1 MMVLPLGITF
11 TAILM
16 SVSAETRTKI
26 MMGVFLSFLIVA
38 MDCIFFF
45 AKNSFIAY
53 NCDGGLLLSF
63 ASLFFFAI
71 IGFIRFDDRAA
82 KVGNIF
88 LAFFMLSA
96 FMGIAYWDRPTF
108 IPTSDYTAEE
118 IAAMNMKYQDYIA
131 SFQNGE
137 GGQIQPGVAAY
148 PTHRAHAAQ
157 ANKSNND
164 KDLSRLGSYLIDAE
178 TVIKRMY
185 DITNAIDAFGTL
197 PSNISESERE
207 TRSSQALAINN
218 NEVVRIFSFLTGSGR
233 VSQVILNG
241 HVTEVFDFR
250 SDQGTIV
257 TSGIVRINGIR
268 TTMVVL
274 TVIVVVP
281 VTHSGFF
288 AFLVFVNAVS
298 TSVNL
303 LVRTV
308 EPKRRINSLSHR
320 DGCNR
325 RNCSC
330 KDFLFHRILS
340 LYLPFDK
347 WFWGC
352 LC

>member
-137 GGQIQPGVAAY
+137 GGQILPGSDHMVR
-148 PTHRAHAAQ
+148 HRIRTGDQ
-157 ANKSNND
+157 AGKAGSDD
-164 KDLSRLGSYLIDAE
+164 KDLSRLDSYLVDAE
-178 TVIKRMY
+178 TVIKRMQ
-185 DITNAIDAFGTL
+185 DIINSMDAFGTL
-197 PSNISESERE
+197 PSSISESERE
-207 TRSSQALAINN
+207 MRSSQALAINN
-218 NEVVRIFSFLTGSGR
+218 NAIA
-233 VSQVILNG
+233 LNKKG
-241 HVTEVFDFR
+241 L
-250 SDQGTIV
+250 G
-257 TSGIVRINGIR
+257 
-268 TTMVVL
+268 
-274 TVIVVVP
+274 
-281 VTHSGFF
+281 
-288 AFLVFVNAVS
+288 
-298 TSVNL
+298 
-303 LVRTV
+303 
-308 EPKRRINSLSHR
+308 
-320 DGCNR
+320 
-325 RNCSC
+325 
-330 KDFLFHRILS
+330 LFHPHKSSDAHKELIQASECVRLAAYA
-340 LYLPFDK
+340 LYSYTLQENPEQQLIQYRQSRDQIGQMK
-347 WFWGC
+347 IYLKRFWNATEA
-352 LC
+352 LQSNNQQQTEQ

>member
-118 IAAMNMKYQDYIA
+118 ITAMNMKYQDYIA

-137 GGQIQPGVAAY
+137 GGQILPGSDHMVR
-148 PTHRAHAAQ
+148 HRIRTGDQ
-157 ANKSNND
+157 AGKAGSDD
-164 KDLSRLGSYLIDAE
+164 KDLSRLDSYLVDAE
-178 TVIKRMY
+178 TVIKRMQ
-185 DITNAIDAFGTL
+185 DIINSMDAFGTL
-197 PSNISESERE
+197 PSSISESERE
-207 TRSSQALAINN
+207 MRSSQALAINN
-218 NEVVRIFSFLTGSGR
+218 NAIA
-233 VSQVILNG
+233 LNKK
-241 HVTEVFDFR
+241 
-250 SDQGTIV
+250 
-257 TSGIVRINGIR
+257 
-268 TTMVVL
+268 VL
-274 TVIVVVP
+274 
-281 VTHSGFF
+281 G
-288 AFLVFVNAVS
+288 
-298 TSVNL
+298 
-303 LVRTV
+303 
-308 EPKRRINSLSHR
+308 
-320 DGCNR
+320 
-325 RNCSC
+325 
-330 KDFLFHRILS
+330 LFHPHKSSDAHKELIQASECVRLAAYA
-340 LYLPFDK
+340 LYSYTLQENPEQQLIQYRQSRDQIGQMK
-347 WFWGC
+347 IYLKRFWNATEA
-352 LC
+352 LQSNNQQQTEQ

>member
-1 MMVLPLGITF
+1 MNQQIADIALMMVLPLGITF

-137 GGQIQPGVAAY
+137 GGQILPGSDHMVR
-148 PTHRAHAAQ
+148 HRIRTGDQ
-157 ANKSNND
+157 AGKAGSDD
-164 KDLSRLGSYLIDAE
+164 KDLSRLDSYLVDAE
-178 TVIKRMY
+178 TVIKRMQ
-185 DITNAIDAFGTL
+185 DIINSMDAFGTL
-197 PSNISESERE
+197 PSSISESERE

-218 NEVVRIFSFLTGSGR
+218 NAIA
-233 VSQVILNG
+233 LNKK
-241 HVTEVFDFR
+241 
-250 SDQGTIV
+250 
-257 TSGIVRINGIR
+257 
-268 TTMVVL
+268 VL
-274 TVIVVVP
+274 
-281 VTHSGFF
+281 G
-288 AFLVFVNAVS
+288 
-298 TSVNL
+298 
-303 LVRTV
+303 
-308 EPKRRINSLSHR
+308 
-320 DGCNR
+320 
-325 RNCSC
+325 
-330 KDFLFHRILS
+330 LFHPHKSSDAHKELIQASECVRLAAYA
-340 LYLPFDK
+340 LYSYTLQENPEQQLIQYRQSRDQIGQMK
-347 WFWGC
+347 IYLKRFWNATEA
-352 LC
+352 LQSNNQQQTEQ

>member
-1 MMVLPLGITF
+1 MNQQIADIALMMVLPLGITF

-118 IAAMNMKYQDYIA
+118 ITAMNMKYQDYIA

-137 GGQIQPGVAAY
+137 GGQILPGSDHMVR
-148 PTHRAHAAQ
+148 HRIRTGDQ
-157 ANKSNND
+157 AGKAGSDD
-164 KDLSRLGSYLIDAE
+164 KDLSRLDSYLVDAE
-178 TVIKRMY
+178 TVIKRMQ
-185 DITNAIDAFGTL
+185 DIINSMDAFGTL
-197 PSNISESERE
+197 PSSISESERE
-207 TRSSQALAINN
+207 MRSSQALAINN
-218 NEVVRIFSFLTGSGR
+218 NAIA
-233 VSQVILNG
+233 LNKK
-241 HVTEVFDFR
+241 
-250 SDQGTIV
+250 
-257 TSGIVRINGIR
+257 
-268 TTMVVL
+268 VL
-274 TVIVVVP
+274 
-281 VTHSGFF
+281 G
-288 AFLVFVNAVS
+288 
-298 TSVNL
+298 
-303 LVRTV
+303 
-308 EPKRRINSLSHR
+308 
-320 DGCNR
+320 
-325 RNCSC
+325 
-330 KDFLFHRILS
+330 LFHPHKSSDAHKELIQASECVRLAAYA
-340 LYLPFDK
+340 LYSYTLQENPEQQLIQYRQSRDQIGQMK
-347 WFWGC
+347 IYLKRFWNATEA
-352 LC
+352 LQSNNQQQTEQ

>member
-137 GGQIQPGVAAY
+137 GGQILPGSDHMVR
-148 PTHRAHAAQ
+148 HRIRTGDQ
-157 ANKSNND
+157 AGKAGSDD
-164 KDLSRLGSYLIDAE
+164 KDLSRLDSYLVDAE
-178 TVIKRMY
+178 TVIKRMQ
-185 DITNAIDAFGTL
+185 DIINSMDAFGTL
-197 PSNISESERE
+197 PSSISESERE
-207 TRSSQALAINN
+207 MRSSQALAINN
-218 NEVVRIFSFLTGSGR
+218 NAIA
-233 VSQVILNG
+233 LNKK
-241 HVTEVFDFR
+241 
-250 SDQGTIV
+250 
-257 TSGIVRINGIR
+257 
-268 TTMVVL
+268 VL
-274 TVIVVVP
+274 
-281 VTHSGFF
+281 G
-288 AFLVFVNAVS
+288 
-298 TSVNL
+298 
-303 LVRTV
+303 
-308 EPKRRINSLSHR
+308 
-320 DGCNR
+320 
-325 RNCSC
+325 
-330 KDFLFHRILS
+330 LFHPHKSSDAHKELIQASECVRLAAYA
-340 LYLPFDK
+340 LYSYTLQENPEQQLIQYRQSRDQIGQMK
-347 WFWGC
+347 IYLKRFWNATEA
-352 LC
+352 LQSNNQQQTEQ

>member
-1 MMVLPLGITF
+1 MNQQIADIALMMVLPLGITF

-16 SVSAETRTKI
+16 SASADTRTQK
-26 MMGVFLSFLIVA
+26 MMGAFLSFLIVA

-71 IGFIRFDDRAA
+71 ISFIRFDDRAA
-82 KVGNIF
+82 KAGNIF

-118 IAAMNMKYQDYIA
+118 IAAMNTKYQDYIA

-137 GGQIQPGVAAY
+137 SGQMMPSSSQIVRHKAQAGGQAS
-148 PTHRAHAAQ
+148 
-157 ANKSNND
+157 KSSNDD

-218 NEVVRIFSFLTGSGR
+218 NAVA
-233 VSQVILNG
+233 LNKK
-241 HVTEVFDFR
+241 
-250 SDQGTIV
+250 
-257 TSGIVRINGIR
+257 
-268 TTMVVL
+268 VL
-274 TVIVVVP
+274 
-281 VTHSGFF
+281 G
-288 AFLVFVNAVS
+288 
-298 TSVNL
+298 
-303 LVRTV
+303 
-308 EPKRRINSLSHR
+308 
-320 DGCNR
+320 
-325 RNCSC
+325 
-330 KDFLFHRILS
+330 LFHPHESSDAHKELIQASECVRLAAYA
-340 LYLPFDK
+340 LYSYTLQENPEQQLIQYKQSRDQIGQMK
-347 WFWGC
+347 IYLKRFWNATEA
-352 LC
+352 LQSNNQQPTEQ

>member
-1 MMVLPLGITF
+1 MNQQIADIALMMVLPLGITF

-16 SVSAETRTKI
+16 SASADTRTQK
-26 MMGVFLSFLIVA
+26 MMGAFLSFLIVA

-71 IGFIRFDDRAA
+71 ISFIRFDDRAA
-82 KVGNIF
+82 KAGNVF

-137 GGQIQPGVAAY
+137 GGQMMIPSAGAY
-148 PTHRAHAAQ
+148 PTHRVHTSGQ
-157 ANKSNND
+157 ANKSSNNDD
-164 KDLSRLGSYLIDAE
+164 KDLSRLASYLIDAE

-218 NEVVRIFSFLTGSGR
+218 NAVA
-233 VSQVILNG
+233 LNKK
-241 HVTEVFDFR
+241 
-250 SDQGTIV
+250 
-257 TSGIVRINGIR
+257 
-268 TTMVVL
+268 VL
-274 TVIVVVP
+274 
-281 VTHSGFF
+281 G
-288 AFLVFVNAVS
+288 
-298 TSVNL
+298 
-303 LVRTV
+303 
-308 EPKRRINSLSHR
+308 
-320 DGCNR
+320 
-325 RNCSC
+325 
-330 KDFLFHRILS
+330 LFHPHESSDAHKELIQASECVRLAAYA
-340 LYLPFDK
+340 LYSYTLQENPEQQLIQYKQSRDQIGQMK
-347 WFWGC
+347 IYLKRFWNATEA
-352 LC
+352 LESNNQQQTEQ

>member
-118 IAAMNMKYQDYIA
+118 IAAMNTKYQDYIA

-137 GGQIQPGVAAY
+137 GGQILPGSDHMVR
-148 PTHRAHAAQ
+148 HRIRTGDQ
-157 ANKSNND
+157 AGKAGSDD
-164 KDLSRLGSYLIDAE
+164 KDLSRLDSYLVDAE
-178 TVIKRMY
+178 TVIKRMQ
-185 DITNAIDAFGTL
+185 DIINSMDAFGTL

-207 TRSSQALAINN
+207 MRSSQALAINN
-218 NEVVRIFSFLTGSGR
+218 NAIA
-233 VSQVILNG
+233 LNKK
-241 HVTEVFDFR
+241 
-250 SDQGTIV
+250 
-257 TSGIVRINGIR
+257 
-268 TTMVVL
+268 VL
-274 TVIVVVP
+274 
-281 VTHSGFF
+281 G
-288 AFLVFVNAVS
+288 
-298 TSVNL
+298 
-303 LVRTV
+303 
-308 EPKRRINSLSHR
+308 
-320 DGCNR
+320 
-325 RNCSC
+325 
-330 KDFLFHRILS
+330 LFHPHKSSDAHKELIQASECVRLAAYA
-340 LYLPFDK
+340 LYSYTLQENPEQQLIQYRQSRDQIGQMK
-347 WFWGC
+347 IYLKRFWNATEA
-352 LC
+352 LQSNNQQQTEQ